1 MELYP
6 PPKHIFSAFSSTL
19 PEPSWAAITIGKD
32 YIVANFEPC
41 SCKRGRPPK
50 VVHQEKVRIGSKGA
64 EQARAELIG
73 KVIAEQV
80 VQYSLVYSKMFHL
93 IIMDLALV

>member
-1 MELYP
+1 MELDP

-41 SCKRGRPPK
+41 SCKRGSPPK
-50 VVHQEKVRIGSKGA
+50 VAHQEKVRIGSKGA

-80 VQYSLVYSKMFHL
+80 VQYSLV
-93 IIMDLALV
+93 

>member
-1 MELYP
+1 MELDP

-41 SCKRGRPPK
+41 SCKRGSPPRA
-50 VVHQEKVRIGSKGA
+50 VHQEKVRIGSKGA

>member
-1 MELYP
+1 MELGP
-6 PPKHIFSAFSSTL
+6 PLKHIFSAFSSTL

-41 SCKRGRPPK
+41 SCKRGSPPRA
-50 VVHQEKVRIGSKGA
+50 VHQEKVRIGSKGA

-80 VQYSLVYSKMFHL
+80 VQYSLVYSKKNHL

>member
-6 PPKHIFSAFSSTL
+6 PPKHIYSAVSATL

-41 SCKRGRPPK
+41 SCKRGSPPK
-50 VVHQEKVRIGSKGA
+50 VVRQEKVRIGSKGA